1 MLRWVATSLRAAAGG
16 AVLCFAFGADLDPG
30 TRSARAPGHRVVGL
44 AALRD
49 HQLSFPR
56 FSQEWD
62 GGVASI
68 QTHHGDTLWGI
79 VYDVSEAALVELDHT
94 EGFRGPAD
102 PHNVAERQVLLV
114 ELTRPDDGS
123 VPRRLRV
130 YTYLPRT
137 SNPSPPS
144 ERYRE
149 AIVRGATEHDLPEE
163 YIARLRAIPTVEAHN
178 S

>member
-1 MLRWVATSLRAAAGG
+1 M
-16 AVLCFAFGADLDPG
+16 LCFAFGADLDRDV
-30 TRSARAPGHRVVGL
+30 RSARIPEHRVVGL

-56 FSQEWD
+56 FSQEWG

-79 VYDVSEAALVELDHT
+79 VYDVSEAALAELDRT
-94 EGFRGPAD
+94 EGFRGAGD
-102 PHNVAERQVLLV
+102 AHNVAERQVLLV

-130 YTYLPRT
+130 YAYLPRT

-144 ERYRE
+144 ERYRD
-149 AIVRGATEHDLPEE
+149 ALVQGAVQHDLPEE
-163 YIARLRAIPTVEAHN
+163 YVARLRAIPTVAAH
-178 S
+178 SG